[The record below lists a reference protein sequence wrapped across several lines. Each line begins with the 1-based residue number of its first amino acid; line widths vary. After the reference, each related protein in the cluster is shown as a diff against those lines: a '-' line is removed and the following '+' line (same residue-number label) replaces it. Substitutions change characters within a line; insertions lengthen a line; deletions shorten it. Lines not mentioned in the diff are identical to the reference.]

1 MSASNLELTG
11 VYAAVL
17 TPQLAD
23 LSPDHGRLAAHAKWL
38 LANGCDGLGVL
49 GTTGE
54 ANSFTVAERLEI
66 LDKLAENGVPTK
78 GMMPGTG
85 CCAIPDTVEITKKA
99 LEIGAGSVLMLPPF
113 YYKNQS
119 DEGLFAAYSEVI
131 QRIGDD
137 RLKICVYHFPQ
148 MSGVPISMNLI
159 GMLRKAYPNT
169 VVGMKDSSGVLE
181 NMLTATREFPG
192 FCVFSGADDLML
204 PVLREG
210 GAGCITACA
219 NIASDLAQAVY
230 SEYRANGDDG
240 NVEELQKPLA
250 AVRKIISG
258 YPLIPSLKAMV
269 ARHTGDNAWLNMR
282 PPVLA
287 MDTAQT
293 QRLYQEYD
301 GAGLAMAEAA

>member
-23 LSPDHGRLAAHAKWL
+23 LSPDHARLAAHSRWL
-38 LANGCDGLGVL
+38 LANGCDGLGIL

-54 ANSFTVAERLEI
+54 ANSFSVAERLEI
-66 LDKLAENGVPTK
+66 LDKLAENGVPTQ

-148 MSGVPISMNLI
+148 MSNVPISMNLI

-230 SEYRANGDDG
+230 SEYRTNGDDG
-240 NVEELQKPLA
+240 NIEDLQKPLA

-258 YPLIPSLKAMV
+258 YPLIPSLTAMV
-269 ARHTGDNAWLNMR
+269 ARHTGDNAWAIMR
-282 PPVLA
+282 PPVLPMDAA
-287 MDTAQT
+287 MT

>member
-23 LSPDHGRLAAHAKWL
+23 LSPDHARLAAHAKWL
-38 LANGCDGLGVL
+38 LANGCDGLGIL

-54 ANSFTVAERLEI
+54 ANSFSVAERLEI
-66 LDKLAENGVPTK
+66 LDKLAENGVPTQ

-148 MSGVPISMNLI
+148 MSNVPISMNLI

-230 SEYRANGDDG
+230 SEYRTNGDDG
-240 NVEELQKPLA
+240 NIEDLQKPLA

-269 ARHTGDNAWLNMR
+269 ARHTGDNAWANMR
-282 PPVLA
+282 PPVLPMDAA
-287 MDTAQT
+287 MT
-293 QRLYQEYD
+293 QRLYQED
-301 GAGLAMAEAA
+301 EGAGLAMAEAA

>member
-1 MSASNLELTG
+1 MSATNLELTG

-17 TPQLAD
+17 TPQHAD
-23 LSPDHGRLAAHAKWL
+23 LSPDHDRLAAHSHWL
-38 LANGCDGLGVL
+38 LANGCDGLGIL

-54 ANSFTVAERLEI
+54 ANSFSVAERVEI
-66 LDKLAENGVPTK
+66 LDKLAENGVPTQ

-148 MSGVPISMNLI
+148 MSNVPISMNLI
-159 GMLRKAYPNT
+159 GMLRKEYPNT
-169 VVGMKDSSGVLE
+169 VIGMKDSSGVLE

-210 GAGCITACA
+210 GAGCITACS
-219 NIASDLAQAVY
+219 NIGADLAQAVY

-269 ARHTGDNAWLNMR
+269 ARHTGDDAWLNMR
-282 PPVLA
+282 PPVMA
-287 MDTAQT
+287 MDAAAT

-301 GAGLAMAEAA
+301 GAGLSMAEAA